1 MADLKVGI
9 VLRAFDRTTAPL
21 KSHARSAG
29 ATKAALAK
37 LDASRKETAE
47 PGREFKRAENAGEKL
62 RKAFE
67 RSQGRIMG
75 V

>member
-1 MADLKVGI
+1 MKVGI
-9 VLRAFDRTTAPL
+9 FLRAFDRTTAPL
-21 KSHARSAG
+21 KGLSSSAG
-29 ATKAALAK
+29 ATKSALAK
-37 LDASRKETAE
+37 PDASRKETADL
-47 PGREFKRAENAGEKL
+47 GREFKRAEIPSEKL